1 MSTTPKQKVY
11 PGINEQVRLDH
22 FSEEE
27 QKIIRRFSGEWYVT
41 NGGGQFNLGPKSEYK
56 YFLIKPTDN
65 YHELFNIEQEI
76 IVVFSNY
83 KAFETRSLDAIDY
96 VERRYQSLR
105 MEKLCCVIISDDDT
119 IIERINDLVKN
130 DQESKLVVPFSY
142 SEFQSNSDAYF
153 IRNRFKNHFFTR
165 DLFAFESAL
174 QKDLYFFG
182 RSDLVL
188 KLVNRHR
195 SNENT
200 ALFGLRKTGK
210 TSVIFGIQRIL
221 SSLNEKSIFIDCQNP
236 ALHKRRWNK
245 ALWYLLEETNKQL
258 GTKIKIPSEIE
269 FDEVNASILFES
281 TITNIHN
288 SIDGKSILLI
298 FDEIENITFTTSPS
312 EHWTR
317 ELDFVFFWQT
327 LRTIFQKKAN
337 LFSYFIVG
345 TNPSSIET
353 AQIMGKDN
361 PIFNQIYFEYIP
373 NFDVPQT
380 RDMVRKLG
388 RIMGLQFDE
397 IVYSK
402 LTEDFGGH
410 PFLIRHV
417 CSIINKISDYERPLR
432 VDKALYDKGK
442 KIFHNEYSSY
452 IEMIL
457 GVLKGFYPSEFDM
470 LKYIALDDMKTFNE
484 LALLSPEFTN
494 HLLGYKIIDRNNSN
508 YSFKIEAIK
517 DYLLVK
523 HKYEKALDTPS
534 ERIKEISER
543 RNYIEPKLR
552 KITRNQLLVAFGPQ
566 EATNK
571 YLAILGDPRK
581 SKYTSYSYND
591 LFDASLCE
599 IYFEDIR
606 KTIIKYYDVFKNIFG
621 GNKDDVDHKFAII
634 NKFRSDAHAKDITKD
649 EMEVFRLA
657 ISYIETK
664 INDFLE

>member
-1 MSTTPKQKVY
+1 MTTLKNQKTY
-11 PGINEQVRLDH
+11 PGINEQVNLSH
-22 FSEEE
+22 FSDEE
-27 QKIIRRFSGEWYVT
+27 KAIIRKFSGEWYIT
-41 NGGGQFNLGPKSEYK
+41 NGGGQFNLGTKSEYK

-65 YHELFNIEQEI
+65 YQELFNIEQEI

-83 KAFETRSLDAIDY
+83 KTFETRSLNAIEY
-96 VERRYQSLR
+96 VEKKYQSLR
-105 MEKLCCVIISDDDT
+105 LEKLCCVIISNDDN
-119 IIERINDLVKN
+119 IIERINELVKI

-142 SEFQSNSDAYF
+142 GEFQSISDTFF
-153 IRNRFKNHFFTR
+153 IRNRFKSHFFTR

-221 SSLNEKSIFIDCQNP
+221 NSLDEKSVFIDCQNP

-245 ALWYLLEETNKQL
+245 ALWYLIDEINKQL
-258 GTKIKIPSEIE
+258 KSNIQIPNEIE
-269 FDEVNASILFES
+269 FDEVNASILFEKS
-281 TITNIHN
+281 MVEIYESIN
-288 SIDGKSILLI
+288 SKSILLI
-298 FDEIENITFTTSPS
+298 FDEIENITFITSPS

-317 ELDFVFFWQT
+317 ELDFIFFWQT
-327 LRTIFQKKAN
+327 LRTLFQKKKN

-345 TNPSSIET
+345 TNPNSIET
-353 AQIMGKDN
+353 AQILGKDN

-417 CSIINKISDYERPLR
+417 CSIINKISDFERPLR
-432 VDKALYDKGK
+432 VDKALYEKGK
-442 KIFHNEYSSY
+442 RIFHSEYSSY

-470 LKYIALDDMKTFNE
+470 LKYIALDDMKTFDE
-484 LALLSPEFTN
+484 LAALSPEFTN
-494 HLLGYKIIDRNNSN
+494 HLLGYKVIDKNNSA

-517 DYLLVK
+517 EYLLVK
-523 HKYEKALDTPS
+523 HKYEKALDTPT

-552 KITRNQLLVAFGPQ
+552 KILRNQLLVAFGKQ

-571 YLAILGDPRK
+571 YLSILGDPRK
-581 SKYTSYSYND
+581 SKYIGYSYND

-599 IYFEDIR
+599 IYLEDIR
-606 KTIIKYYDVFKNIFG
+606 KTIYKHYDFFKHILG
-621 GNKDDVDHKFAII
+621 TNKDDVDHKLTII
-634 NKFRSDAHAKDITKD
+634 NKYRSDAHAKSISKD
-649 EMEVFRLA
+649 EMDVFRLS

-664 INDFLE
+664 INEFLE